1 MNSFVT
7 EPERRLEI
15 KEKYDVVV
23 AGGGIAGISAALAAA
38 MTDDFSTLE
47 VESLQS
53 RLEAA
58 GVKLHI

>member
-7 EPERRLEI
+7 EPERWLEI

-23 AGGGIAGISAALAAA
+23 AGGGIAGISAVLAAA

>member
-23 AGGGIAGISAALAAA
+23 AGGGIAGISAVLAAA